1 MTKKD
6 NNIVIIEKSISSPA
20 SLYDFTLEKG
30 AVAKLDYISE
40 PMAEFLKEEYIKDTD
55 CLSGNIIAL
64 FELTKSDFEENN
76 KRE

>member
-30 AVAKLDYISE
+30 AAAKLDYISE
-40 PMAEFLKEEYIKDTD
+40 PMAEFLKEEYVKDTD

-64 FELTKSDFEENN
+64 FQLTKVDFEENN